1 MTHTDR
7 QFEPL
12 NPQAAHPPQG
22 LFVGTRH
29 VCHALIIL
37 GAVGCALGWAMNPVQ
52 FHFSYLTAW
61 VWAWAIV
68 MGVLFFVMLHYIV
81 DAGWSAVV
89 RRPAEQLLACLPV
102 MAILFV
108 PVLIGVL
115 AGYTHDWVGRS
126 AHAEQGVTALISGG
140 GQAVSDALAHE
151 HETAE
156 LFAKKQ
162 PFLNMPFFIARQVIY
177 FGVWLFLAWKLRSNS
192 LRQDVAGEARFT
204 FSSRRWSCGGMVL
217 YALTFT
223 FASFDWIMT
232 LQWQWFSTIF
242 GVYVWSGAVCA
253 GLAAISLLT
262 LALARGP
269 LKQYV
274 GSDTIHDLGKLLF
287 AFCVFWAYIAFSQY
301 FLVWYANIP
310 EETIWFLKRWT
321 GIAETND
328 SNWWIT
334 STLLPMGRF
343 VLPFFVLMSA
353 HAKRHPRT
361 LATISVLTLLGAW
374 LDVYWMV
381 MPAHSPAG
389 APLAW
394 LWIDL
399 SAMALIVGLCGAV
412 SLRALRSSP
421 LYPMMDPRLAEAMS
435 AQHVEEI
442 AGADVK

>member
-1 MTHTDR
+1 
-7 QFEPL
+7 
-12 NPQAAHPPQG
+12 
-22 LFVGTRH
+22 
-29 VCHALIIL
+29 
-37 GAVGCALGWAMNPVQ
+37 
-52 FHFSYLTAW
+52 
-61 VWAWAIV
+61 
-68 MGVLFFVMLHYIV
+68 
-81 DAGWSAVV
+81 
-89 RRPAEQLLACLPV
+89 
-102 MAILFV
+102 
-108 PVLIGVL
+108 
-115 AGYTHDWVGRS
+115 
-126 AHAEQGVTALISGG
+126 
-140 GQAVSDALAHE
+140 
-151 HETAE
+151 
-156 LFAKKQ
+156 
-162 PFLNMPFFIARQVIY
+162 
-177 FGVWLFLAWKLRSNS
+177 
-192 LRQDVAGEARFT
+192 
-204 FSSRRWSCGGMVL
+204 MVL

-310 EETIWFLKRWT
+310 EETIWFLQRWT
-321 GIAETND
+321 GITETND

-361 LATISVLTLLGAW
+361 LATISVLTLLSAW

-389 APLAW
+389 PPLAW

-421 LYPMMDPRLAEAMS
+421 LYPMMDPRLVEALS

-442 AGADVK
+442 AGAEVE